1 MIISFAELAAK
12 YGYALDEDYLSYE
25 ELRTL
30 FKTLDGDN
38 DGYISNAE
46 FIKGLKKNAWMAEK
60 LGNHISL
67 VVENFEYSPHIALE

>member
-12 YGYALDEDYLSYE
+12 YGYEDYLSYE
-25 ELRTL
+25 ELQTI

-38 DGYISNAE
+38 DGYVSNAE
-46 FIKGLKKNAWMAEK
+46 FIKGLKKNAWMEEK

-67 VVENFEYSPHIALE
+67 

>member
-38 DGYISNAE
+38 DGYVTNAE
-46 FIKGLKKNAWMAEK
+46 FIKGLKRTHGWQRNSVTAFPW
-60 LGNHISL
+60 
-67 VVENFEYSPHIALE
+67 